1 VDYKQAASVARHML
15 RVFLGTGGL
24 VVAFLSPDKWH
35 IGIAML
41 LYAIFFELASV
52 ADAHAKT

>member
-1 VDYKQAASVARHML
+1 ML